1 MGSSRLTRLE
11 ISYEYPI
18 DFVGN
23 TAELSTK
30 SFVQMI
36 RIAIVEDNN
45 TLRSSLESMFNR
57 TEGMRCVASL
67 NNLLNVISE
76 VGSTLPDVILMDIG
90 LPNISG
96 IEGVRTVKAHFP
108 GILILM
114 FTVFDDDEKIFDAIR
129 AGASGYL
136 LKKTPP
142 AEIVEAVRD
151 LYRGGAPM
159 TSSIARRVIQSF
171 QAAPSTIVEDYQL
184 TVRENEILYSLVD
197 GLSYKK
203 IADKHCVSI
212 STIRTHICNI
222 YNKLH
227 VNSKAEAVARVL
239 SPRK

>member
-1 MGSSRLTRLE
+1 
-11 ISYEYPI
+11 
-18 DFVGN
+18 
-23 TAELSTK
+23 
-30 SFVQMI
+30 MI
-36 RIAIVEDNN
+36 KIAIVEDNN
-45 TLRSSLESMFNR
+45 TLRSSLESLFNR
-57 TEGMRCVASL
+57 TDGMRCVASL
-67 NNLLNVISE
+67 NNLLNVVSQ
-76 VGSTLPDVILMDIG
+76 VGSALPDIILMDIG

-96 IEGVRTVKAHFP
+96 IEGVRTVKTHFP
-108 GILILM
+108 TIQVLM

-142 AEIVEAVRD
+142 AEIVDAIRD
-151 LYRGGAPM
+151 LYHGGAPM
-159 TSSIARRVIQSF
+159 TSSIARKVIQSF
-171 QAAPSTIVEDYQL
+171 QSVAPSAAVADYLL

-203 IADKHCVSI
+203 IADKYCVSI

-222 YNKLH
+222 YHKLH

>member
-1 MGSSRLTRLE
+1 
-11 ISYEYPI
+11 
-18 DFVGN
+18 
-23 TAELSTK
+23 
-30 SFVQMI
+30 MI
-36 RIAIVEDNN
+36 KIAIVEDNN
-45 TLRSSLESMFNR
+45 TLRSSLESLFNR

-67 NNLLNVISE
+67 NNLLNVVSE
-76 VGSTLPDVILMDIG
+76 IGSALPDVILMDIG

-96 IEGVRTVKAHFP
+96 IEGVRTVKTHFP
-108 GILILM
+108 TIQILM

-142 AEIVEAVRD
+142 AEIIDAIRE
-151 LYRGGAPM
+151 LYQGGAPM
-159 TSSIARRVIQSF
+159 TASIARRVIQSF
-171 QAAPSTIVEDYQL
+171 QGAPPSLIQDYQL

-203 IADKHCVSI
+203 IADKYCVSI

-239 SPRK
+239 GPRK